1 MDKKEKVDK
10 IKEKKEKKDK
20 RKEKEVEESLFIN
33 ISTAFSLLFFV
44 RLFEIKRLMF

>member
-33 ISTAFSLLFFV
+33 ISTAFFSIIFC
-44 RLFEIKRLMF
+44 EII